1 MTKSICMKSLK
12 KMQTNTL
19 IWITLN
25 TPKPNWSINVSIL
38 EIGERKIHT
47 QNKEEARYEVN
58 LPSTFVIKKRVLKV
72 MYKYKIPRRTSIGLK
87 SKKESQ

>member
-1 MTKSICMKSLK
+1 MHEITKENANEYINMNHFKYP
-12 KMQTNTL
+12 QTKL
-19 IWITLN
+19 INQCFDIRNRREKDSYL
-25 TPKPNWSINVSIL
+25 
-38 EIGERKIHT
+38 